1 MMDGKVAVIT
11 GSGKGIGRYVAKT
24 FADAGA
30 HVVVADIVPLDTVE
44 RELHER
50 GAQTLAVPTD
60 VRSEEQ
66 VQSLVNAAM
75 EKFGRIDVLVNNAAI
90 VTHFLWGLPRW
101 SRVRDMEKAFWDNV
115 IGTNLGGTFL
125 CTKYVL
131 PHMEAQGSGHV
142 VSTMG
147 GANPATFGG
156 SPYGVSKDAI
166 RSFTRFVAEEERE
179 FNICVVAVTPGT
191 QIATEEAPPEAR
203 ERMAGPEFV
212 GDRFVRAAQ
221 ASMDLSGHLLEIKD
235 GELAIRA

>member
-50 GAQTLAVPTD
+50 GALTLAVPTD

>member
-50 GAQTLAVPTD
+50 GARTLAVPTD

-75 EKFGRIDVLVNNAAI
+75 EQFGRIDVLVNNAAI

-101 SRVRDMEKAFWDNV
+101 PRVRDMDKAFWDNV

-147 GANPATFGG
+147 GANPAAFGG

-179 FNICVVAVTPGT
+179 FNICVVAIAPGT

>member
-11 GSGKGIGRYVAKT
+11 GSGRGIGRHIAKT

-30 HVVVADIVPLDTVE
+30 DVVVADIVPLDTVE
-44 RELHER
+44 REIQER
-50 GAQTLAVPTD
+50 GVQALAVPTD

-66 VQSLVNAAM
+66 VQSLVNATM

-101 SRVRDMEKAFWDNV
+101 PRVRDMEKEFWDKV

-131 PHMEAQGSGHV
+131 PHMEAQRSGHV

-147 GANPATFGG
+147 GANPAMFGG

-166 RSFTRFVAEEERE
+166 RTFTRFVAEEER
-179 FNICVVAVTPGT
+179 VKT
-191 QIATEEAPPEAR
+191 EAR
-203 ERMAGPEFV
+203 RRARAYVSSDSDLEEIREAV
-212 GDRFVRAAQ
+212 VRSWLRKCKA
-221 ASMDLSGHLLEIKD
+221 LSEAEMQRTEPKRTNPSGVRD
-235 GELAIRA
+235 

>member
-11 GSGKGIGRYVAKT
+11 GSARGIGRHIAKT

-30 HVVVADIVPLDTVE
+30 DVVVADIVPLDTVE
-44 RELHER
+44 REIQER
-50 GAQTLAVPTD
+50 GVQALAVPTD

-66 VQSLVNAAM
+66 VQSLVNATM

-101 SRVRDMEKAFWDNV
+101 PRVRDMEKEFWDKV

-131 PHMEAQGSGHV
+131 PHMEAQRSGHV

-147 GANPATFGG
+147 GANPAMFGG

-166 RSFTRFVAEEERE
+166 RTFTRFVAEEERE
-179 FNICVVAVTPGT
+179 FDVCVVTIAPGT

-203 ERMAGPEFV
+203 ERMAGPDFV
-212 GDRFVRAAQ
+212 GDRFVLAAQ
-221 ASMDLSGHLLEIKD
+221 AGMDLSGNLLELKD
-235 GELAIRA
+235 GALAIRA